1 MPVSHP
7 PVRPQLAELNDA
19 MSRHASGPGAI
30 SLHTLQRHREIL
42 HDYSAE
48 FQKTRA
54 SIKVARERA
63 SLLDTVRS
71 EIRHHR
77 DAAQPAGGRA
87 GDASLLRERNA
98 LHHAVRL
105 ADEVIGR
112 AQSTQGSL
120 NDQRTMFANIR
131 GNLLTL
137 GTKLPV
143 IGNLIGAIGARKRR
157 DVLVLGGTAGFC
169 FVLLFWAAF
178 M

>member
-1 MPVSHP
+1 
-7 PVRPQLAELNDA
+7 
-19 MSRHASGPGAI
+19 
-30 SLHTLQRHREIL
+30 
-42 HDYSAE
+42 
-48 FQKTRA
+48 
-54 SIKVARERA
+54 
-63 SLLDTVRS
+63 
-71 EIRHHR
+71 
-77 DAAQPAGGRA
+77 
-87 GDASLLRERNA
+87 
-98 LHHAVRL
+98 
-105 ADEVIGR
+105 VIGR